1 MRIAEFAESDGIALA
16 RALREGAVTRSEVI
30 QAARGACEA
39 LNPSLNAILEFYSDA
54 LEVAGTREPAADA
67 GMAGFAPSP
76 LAGVPILRKDVGAT
90 EAGRLQE
97 CGSRLLVGHR
107 AARDSTYVELCE
119 RAGLIFVGRSA
130 TPEFA
135 FSSATES
142 VLNGVTRNP
151 WNLERMAGGSSG
163 GAAAAVAAGIV
174 PIAHASDGGG
184 SIRIPA
190 AACGLVGL
198 KPSRGRV
205 SQGPDGADALLGLGA
220 EFVVT
225 RSIRDAAAALDILSQ
240 PQPGDPFRLWSPDRS
255 YAQLAAAPPARL
267 RIAVTADRWGDEAV
281 DGEIAIAVAQAA
293 HLCEQLGHQV
303 TWASPRFDFEAA
315 LRVLTNCFAF
325 GLAGLSAAA
334 DAWTVPP
341 DFTLLE
347 PVTFANWELSRR
359 LTAVDIHA
367 DLSTANSLRRDV
379 GTFFAEYDVLVTPAL
394 ANPPPGHGLYS
405 QSRTDLDPLGFMRQ
419 CQHTDQFLPI
429 FNITG
434 QPALSIPLA
443 VSSLDLPIGLQLV
456 GRSAHEHVV
465 LALGQQLMEA
475 APVRRRPAV
484 WAGKR
489 ASTMAIIA
497 RDTEG
502 VTEVKNHLHIKKD
515 D

>member
-1 MRIAEFAESDGIALA
+1 MRMAEYAELDANALA
-16 RALREGAVTRSEVI
+16 DALREGTVTQSEVI
-30 QAARGACEA
+30 QAARSVCAA
-39 LNPSLNAILEFYSDA
+39 LNPSLNAVLEFY
-54 LEVAGTREPAADA
+54 ADA
-67 GMAGFAPSP
+67 QEAVAEAGERNLARSGP

-97 CGSRLLVGHR
+97 CGSRSLVGHR
-107 AARDSTYVELCE
+107 AARDSAYVQLCR

-135 FSSATES
+135 ISSATES

-205 SQGPDGADALLGLGA
+205 SQGPEGADALLGLGT
-220 EFVVT
+220 EFVIT

-240 PQPGDPFRLWSPDRS
+240 PQPGDPFLLWSPGRS
-255 YAQLAAAPPARL
+255 YAQLAATPPARL
-267 RIAVTADRWGDEAV
+267 RIAVTAGRWGEEAV
-281 DGEIAIAVAQAA
+281 NGEIAIAVASAA
-293 HLCEQLGHQV
+293 RLCEELGHQV
-303 TWASPRFDFEAA
+303 VWASPRFDFEAA

-325 GLAGLSAAA
+325 GLAGLGGVRAASGA
-334 DAWTVPP
+334 APQP
-341 DFTLLE
+341 ALLE

-359 LTAVDIHA
+359 LTAADIDA
-367 DLSTANSLRRDV
+367 DLSMANSLRRDV
-379 GTFFAEYDVLVTPAL
+379 GAFFAGYDVLVTPAL
-394 ANPPPGHGLYS
+394 ANPPPPHGLYS
-405 QSRTDLDPLGFMRQ
+405 QSRTDLDPLNFMRQ

-434 QPALSIPLA
+434 QPALSIPIGI
-443 VSSLDLPIGLQLV
+443 SSLGLPIGLQLV

-475 APVRRRPAV
+475 APVRARPAV
-484 WAGKR
+484 WAG
-489 ASTMAIIA
+489 A
-497 RDTEG
+497 
-502 VTEVKNHLHIKKD
+502 H
-515 D
+515 